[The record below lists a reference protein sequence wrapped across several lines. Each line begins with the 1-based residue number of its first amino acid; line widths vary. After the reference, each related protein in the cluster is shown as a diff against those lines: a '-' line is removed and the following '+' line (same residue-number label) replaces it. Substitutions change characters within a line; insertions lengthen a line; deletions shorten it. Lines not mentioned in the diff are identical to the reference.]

1 MKASFKLMLGVA
13 GLLGALQSVSA
24 GDLEL
29 RIGYL
34 RGPSDLSLVRD
45 NGALEK
51 ELATLG
57 VKVTWLGP
65 FPAAAP
71 AYEALNGGSLDLT
84 SGSSTAFVTAIAG
97 GAPMSMFGYQPMP
110 ASGEGIVV
118 KRESDIHSVS
128 DLKGK
133 KVAVNRGG
141 TGEYLLSRALQT
153 AGVDEASVQKAY
165 LLPTDSGSAFSTGH
179 IDAWAT
185 WDPYLAMAINNYDGR
200 LLVNGQQLGSENA
213 AGYFIRKDFLANHPE
228 VVKAVL
234 KVLLESNAWA
244 REHPLEAGRIW
255 ARQMGNQNDDVAR
268 QLGETNTSPLYGV
281 GPEQEEHIRHIGTW
295 YVQQGIIKREP
306 DVSQFVVD
314 FSR

>member
-1 MKASFKLMLGVA
+1 MKVSIKLLLAVV
-13 GLLGALQSVSA
+13 GLLGVLHSVNA
-24 GDLEL
+24 ADLEL

-45 NGALEK
+45 NGALDK
-51 ELATLG
+51 ELAKLG

-118 KRESDIHSVS
+118 KRDSDIHSVS

-153 AGVDEASVQKAY
+153 ARVDEASVQKAY

-185 WDPYLAMAINNYDGR
+185 WDPYLAMAVNNYDGR

-213 AGYFIRKDFLANHPE
+213 AGYFIRKDFLAGHPE
-228 VVKAVL
+228 VVKVVL
-234 KVLLESNAWA
+234 KVLLDSNAWA
-244 REHPLEAGRIW
+244 RQHPLEAGRIW

-281 GPEQEEHIRHIGTW
+281 GPEQEEHIRNIAAW
-295 YVQQGIIKREP
+295 YVQQRIIATEP

-314 FSR
+314 LSR